1 QPPSLAAVTP
11 LSVIRD
17 PWLQQWPGGVYN
29 GGFTK
34 QWLAERDRQASA
46 GGSGWVD
53 QRIEE
58 DDETCA
64 ANQELREQN
73 IDFEEFGRSL
83 VNRPPAVDDRDLT
96 ELVRDI
102 EVPVYLSGAWQDEQS
117 GPQFSDMLTNFE
129 SAPLTRFTMFNG
141 RHPDGY
147 TPHLLGR
154 WYEFLSFHV
163 DEEVPDLPDSLRAL
177 APTAFGDFFGVEGLT
192 FEDDRFADFD
202 SDEFDEA
209 YAEYEDEPD

>member
-1 QPPSLAAVTP
+1 QTDGYDVIEAVARQPWVKNSSPGMVGLSYSGITQLYTAATQPPSLAAVTP

-83 VNRPPAVDDRDLT
+83 VNRPPAVDDRD
-96 ELVRDI
+96 
-102 EVPVYLSGAWQDEQS
+102 
-117 GPQFSDMLTNFE
+117 
-129 SAPLTRFTMFNG
+129 
-141 RHPDGY
+141 
-147 TPHLLGR
+147 
-154 WYEFLSFHV
+154 
-163 DEEVPDLPDSLRAL
+163 
-177 APTAFGDFFGVEGLT
+177 
-192 FEDDRFADFD
+192 
-202 SDEFDEA
+202 
-209 YAEYEDEPD
+209 